1 MYPPPFMRVVVSVV
15 ALAFC
20 LTEAIAQ
27 GAGDVPGARDPA
39 GVVRY
44 PRSWIVE
51 YDRQQDGAPREFI
64 VTRVDRVRRELRV
77 ENLRRVDADQEAA
90 TYQVAAGTR
99 LEDIV
104 AHYRAAIGGQLLFS
118 CSGRDCGRSNDW
130 ANQVFQQAILYGP
143 DRNQRYLALQRE
155 DELVALYVIER
166 GNKRVYAHLRVLTI
180 VGGDPSDAAG
190 LPRSLA
196 DQGWAFVP
204 DLVPLPDGQLP
215 ENAASSLAGIAGAL
229 EPLAGKTLYLVCHLS
244 GSGSAEMLLSASQ
257 ECADQAATVVN
268 AQLTTTG
275 TRLLAFGAGPLVPRR
290 GVPGSRLEIVDP
302 AYRSSR

>member
-1 MYPPPFMRVVVSVV
+1 MNPTPFMRVVVSVI

-20 LTEAIAQ
+20 LTEAFAQ

-39 GVVRY
+39 GVARY

-51 YDRQQDGAPREFI
+51 YERQQDGAPREFI

-77 ENLRRVDADQEAA
+77 ENLRRVDADLEAA
-90 TYQVAAGTR
+90 TYQVATGTR

-104 AHYRAAIGGQLLFS
+104 AHYRSAIGGQLLFS

-143 DRNQRYLALQRE
+143 DRNQRYLAFQRE
-155 DELVALYVIER
+155 DELLALYVIER
-166 GNKRVYAHLRVLTI
+166 GNKRVYAHLRVLTV
-180 VGGDPSDAAG
+180 VGGEASAAAG
-190 LPRSLA
+190 FPRSLA
-196 DQGWAFVP
+196 DQGWAFIP

-215 ENAASSLAGIAGAL
+215 ENAASSLAGVAGELA
-229 EPLAGKTLYLVCHLS
+229 PLVGKTLYLVCHLS
-244 GSGSAEMLLSASQ
+244 GSGSAAMLLSASQ

-268 AQLTTTG
+268 AQLTTG
-275 TRLLAFGAGPLVPRR
+275 TRLLAFGAGSLAPRR

-302 AYRSSR
+302 AYRSRP

>member
-1 MYPPPFMRVVVSVV
+1 MRPSPFMRVLVSVV
-15 ALAFC
+15 ALALC
-20 LTEAIAQ
+20 LTEAVAQ
-27 GAGDVPGARDPA
+27 GAGDVPGAQDPA
-39 GVVRY
+39 GIARY

-77 ENLRRVDADQEAA
+77 ENVRRVDADLEAA
-90 TYQVAAGTR
+90 TYQIATGTR

-143 DRNQRYLALQRE
+143 DPNQRYLAFQRG
-155 DELVALYVIER
+155 DELLALYVIQR

-180 VGGDPSDAAG
+180 VGGDASDAAG
-190 LPRSLA
+190 FPHILA
-196 DQGWAFVP
+196 DHGWAFIP
-204 DLVPLPDGQLP
+204 GLVPLPDGQLP
-215 ENAASSLAGIAGAL
+215 ENAASVLAGIAGEL

-244 GSGSAEMLLSASQ
+244 GSGSAAMLLSASQ

-268 AQLTTTG
+268 AELATTG
-275 TRLLAFGAGPLVPRR
+275 TRLLAFGAGSLVPRR

-302 AYRSSR
+302 AYRSRR